1 MTPSYKVH
9 LSELFGTK
17 LEQELN
23 VKNKHMIPAL
33 SCFGKGKTVETFK
46 RSVVARSLKG
56 RERVK
61 NKQVQH
67 RKFLG
72 Q

>member
-1 MTPSYKVH
+1 MLKT
-9 LSELFGTK
+9 
-17 LEQELN
+17 N
-23 VKNKHMIPAL
+23 MIPIL

-46 RSVVARSLKG
+46 RSVVARSLRG

-61 NKQVQH
+61 NKQVQN
-67 RKFLG
+67 RKILG